1 MWGLGL
7 KTLRVQFVLGEV
19 SLAIIR
25 QLPAQELWC
34 AGEVVVQLNGDA
46 AGRMTVPSSVDE
58 T

>member
-1 MWGLGL
+1 MGFRA